1 MKETGYNELPASGK
15 RSIFRIGLSILK
27 EPIFILLIASGSFYF
42 LLGDVTEGAVLLSFV
57 FVIIG
62 ITVYQE
68 QKTEKAL
75 DALKNISSPRALVVI
90 RDGEQKRIP
99 GRDVVFGDTIVL
111 SEGDRVPADCLLL
124 SSNNLMVDE
133 SLLTGESI
141 PVRKVA

>member
-75 DALKNISSPRALVVI
+75 DASKIFLSPRALVI